1 MATQPTQ
8 FELPEGFCSVTA
20 HTSVLQANEA
30 YVAVCSNGVV
40 DEGCF
45 TESEDT
51 LQWFN
56 RAVAAGAQ
64 VLRGPRSDANKLLA
78 RTLASSVASQ
88 LQSER

>member
-1 MATQPTQ
+1 MATQQTQ

-20 HTSVLQANEA
+20 HTTALPANEA
-30 YVAVCSNGVV
+30 YVAVGSNGVV
-40 DEGCF
+40 DGGCF
-45 TESEDT
+45 TESEET
-51 LQWFN
+51 LPWFN

-88 LQSER
+88 LRSDR